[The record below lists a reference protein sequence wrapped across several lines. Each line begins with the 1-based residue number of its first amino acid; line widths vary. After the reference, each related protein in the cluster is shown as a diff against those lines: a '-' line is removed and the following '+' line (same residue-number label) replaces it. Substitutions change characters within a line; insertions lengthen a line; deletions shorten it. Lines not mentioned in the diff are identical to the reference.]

1 MFTKEHYIEISKV
14 MRESNPDY
22 DIIRDNDVY
31 LNKKGMWFK
40 VLEKLIDM
48 FEEDNKRFNKDK
60 FINNIHNIDYIEE
73 KVINKRR

>member
-1 MFTKEHYIEISKV
+1 MFTKENYIKIAKV

-40 VLEKLIDM
+40 VLDKLIDM
-48 FEEDNKRFNKDK
+48 FEEDNERFNKDK
-60 FINNIHNIDYIEE
+60 FINNIQSY
-73 KVINKRR
+73 R